1 MSKTLFKYLKRSRFN
16 TVIADERRHFERP
29 FLFVIHNG
37 ANGMATFLKFNQW
50 IQKTFA
56 LWVILFSMIAL
67 WVPELFVWLKAYIP
81 WMLGIIMFGMGMT
94 MTLSDFKGVIHSPKA
109 VLIGVVAQFV
119 VMPGLAYV
127 LCKLFA
133 LAPEIAIGVILVGC
147 CPGGTAS
154 NVITYMAKGNTA
166 LSVACTSVST
176 LLAPILTPAIFYLL
190 ASQWIEINAL
200 SMLTSILQVVL
211 FPIVLGLVVRGLLK
225 RQVDAYIQVMPLIS
239 VIAIVAI
246 VAAIIAGSK
255 AQILQSGLLI
265 LAVVMLH
272 NVLGYLLGFG
282 ASRLFKL
289 PYADCKAV
297 AIEVG
302 MQNSGLG
309 VALAATHF
317 ATSPITAVPSAI
329 FSLWHNISGPALASY
344 WASRTEPPADDA
356 VEKE

>member
-1 MSKTLFKYLKRSRFN
+1 MPAFLRF
-16 TVIADERRHFERP
+16 TQF
-29 FLFVIHNG
+29 
-37 ANGMATFLKFNQW
+37 

-56 LWVILFSMIAL
+56 LWVVLFAGIAL
-67 WVPELFVWLKAYIP
+67 IVPEAFVWLKVYIT

-94 MTLSDFKGVIHSPKA
+94 MTVEDFKGVLQSPKA
-109 VLIGVVAQFV
+109 VGIGVVAQFV
-119 VMPGLAYV
+119 VMPGLAYG
-127 LCKLFA
+127 LCQLFQ
-133 LAPEIAIGVILVGC
+133 LPPEIAIGVILVGC

-176 LLAPILTPAIFYLL
+176 LLAPVLTPAIFYLL

-200 SMLTSILQVVL
+200 SMLGSILQVVL
-211 FPIVLGLVVRGLLK
+211 FPIILGLIVRAVLK
-225 RQVDAYIQVMPLIS
+225 RKVDAYIQVMPLIS
-239 VIAIVAI
+239 VVAIVAI

-265 LAVVMLH
+265 LGVVALH
-272 NVLGYLLGFG
+272 NGLGYLLGFW
-282 ASRLFKL
+282 ASRFFKL
-289 PYADCKAV
+289 PYADSKAI

-309 VALAATHF
+309 VALAAVHF
-317 ATSPITAVPSAI
+317 AASPITAVPSAI

-344 WASRTEPPADDA
+344 WASRANKIE
-356 VEKE
+356 

>member
-1 MSKTLFKYLKRSRFN
+1 MHK
-16 TVIADERRHFERP
+16 
-29 FLFVIHNG
+29 FLSFSN
-37 ANGMATFLKFNQW
+37 F

-56 LWVILFSMIAL
+56 LWVLLFAL
-67 WVPELFVWLKAYIP
+67 LAMLSPNTFIWLKSYIP

-94 MTLSDFKGVIHSPKA
+94 MTWADFKGVMQSPKA
-109 VLIGVVAQFV
+109 VLIGVAAQFI
-119 VMPGLAYV
+119 VMPSLAFI
-127 LCKLFA
+127 LCKLFN

-176 LLAPILTPAIFYLL
+176 LLAPLLTPAIFYLL
-190 ASQWIEINAL
+190 ASQWIEINAW

-211 FPIVLGLVVRGLLK
+211 LPIVLGIIVRGILK
-225 RQVDAYIQVMPLIS
+225 HNIQYYMPVMPLIS
-239 VIAIVAI
+239 VVAIVAI
-246 VAAIIAGSK
+246 VAAMIAGSK
-255 AQILQSGLLI
+255 GQILESGLLI

-272 NVLGYLLGFG
+272 NGLGYLLGYW

-289 PYADCKAV
+289 PYADGKAI

-309 VALAATHF
+309 VALAAVHF
-317 ATSPITAVPSAI
+317 AASPITAVPSAI
-329 FSLWHNISGPALASY
+329 FSLWHNISGPALATY
-344 WASRTEPPADDA
+344 WASRHPD
-356 VEKE
+356 

>member
-1 MSKTLFKYLKRSRFN
+1 MHK
-16 TVIADERRHFERP
+16 
-29 FLFVIHNG
+29 FLGFSN
-37 ANGMATFLKFNQW
+37 F

-56 LWVILFSMIAL
+56 LWVLLFAL
-67 WVPELFVWLKAYIP
+67 LAMLSPNTFIWLKSYIP

-94 MTLSDFKGVIHSPKA
+94 MTLADFKGVMQSPKA
-109 VLIGVVAQFV
+109 VLIGVAAQFI
-119 VMPGLAYV
+119 VMPSLAFI
-127 LCKLFA
+127 LCKLFN

-176 LLAPILTPAIFYLL
+176 LLAPLLTPAIFYLL
-190 ASQWIEINAL
+190 ASQWIEINAW

-211 FPIVLGLVVRGLLK
+211 LPIVLGIIVRGILK
-225 RQVDAYIQVMPLIS
+225 HNIQYYMPVMPLIS
-239 VIAIVAI
+239 VVAIVAI

-255 AQILQSGLLI
+255 GQILESGLLI

-272 NVLGYLLGFG
+272 NGLGYLLGYW

-289 PYADCKAV
+289 PYADGKAI

-309 VALAATHF
+309 VALAAVHF
-317 ATSPITAVPSAI
+317 AASPITAVPSAI
-329 FSLWHNISGPALASY
+329 FSLWHNISGPALATY
-344 WASRTEPPADDA
+344 WASRHQD
-356 VEKE
+356 

>member
-1 MSKTLFKYLKRSRFN
+1 MS
-16 TVIADERRHFERP
+16 
-29 FLFVIHNG
+29 
-37 ANGMATFLKFNQW
+37 TFLRFTQF

-56 LWVILFSMIAL
+56 LWVVLFAGIAL
-67 WVPELFVWLKAYIP
+67 IVPEAFVWLKVYII

-94 MTLSDFKGVIHSPKA
+94 MTVDDFKGVLHSPKA
-109 VLIGVVAQFV
+109 VLIGVVAQFM
-119 VMPGLAYV
+119 VMPGLAYL
-127 LCKLFA
+127 LCQLFQLPPA
-133 LAPEIAIGVILVGC
+133 IAIGVILVGC

-176 LLAPILTPAIFYLL
+176 ILAPVFTPAIFYLL

-200 SMLTSILQVVL
+200 SMLGSILKVVL
-211 FPIVLGLVVRGLLK
+211 FPIILGLMVRSVLK
-225 RQVDAYIQVMPLIS
+225 QKVAAYIQVMPLIS

-255 AQILQSGLLI
+255 TQILESGLLI
-265 LAVVMLH
+265 LAVVALH
-272 NVLGYLLGFG
+272 NGLGYLLGFG

-289 PYADCKAV
+289 PYADSKAI

-309 VALAATHF
+309 VALAAVHF
-317 ATSPITAVPSAI
+317 AASPITAVPSAI
-329 FSLWHNISGPALASY
+329 FSLWHNISGPALATY
-344 WASRTEPPADDA
+344 WASKANQIKTDPIE
-356 VEKE
+356 